1 MLRVLCPSALNSVKR
16 HDPLL
21 LPPLASFTSADFPL
35 LLRPPPFYALF
46 YPFLPLP
53 PAFLLSHLF
62 RSIVFY
68 FFLFSSFLLFFT
80 YIQACSLVKCTEI
93 SASGVTLDKK
103 TQLGGHIPAF
113 LVTQKEVR
121 GTSSPHPPR
130 QEAFPTSF
138 KAQPTLLYIHG
149 ESAKTSTVPMGVD

>member
-46 YPFLPLP
+46 YPFLRLP
-53 PAFLLSHLF
+53 YALLFSHLF
-62 RSIVFY
+62 RSIVFF

-80 YIQACSLVKCTEI
+80 YIQAYSLVKCTEI

-121 GTSSPHPPR
+121 GTSSPHPPT
-130 QEAFPTSF
+130 AGSF
-138 KAQPTLLYIHG
+138 SCFFQGATNPFVHTRRICEDFDRSHG
-149 ESAKTSTVPMGVD
+149 S

>member
-35 LLRPPPFYALF
+35 LLRPPPFYST
-46 YPFLPLP
+46 PFSAFPLP
-53 PAFLLSHLF
+53 
-62 RSIVFY
+62 
-68 FFLFSSFLLFFT
+68 FSSPISFAPSCFSFFFFQVFFFFFT
-80 YIQACSLVKCTEI
+80 YIQAYSLVKCTEI

-130 QEAFPTSF
+130 PEAFPASF
-138 KAQPTLLYIHG
+138 KEQPTLLYIHG

>member
-1 MLRVLCPSALNSVKR
+1 MLFSTPFSL
-16 HDPLL
+16 
-21 LPPLASFTSADFPL
+21 FPL
-35 LLRPPPFYALF
+35 PFSCPISFAPSYF
-46 YPFLPLP
+46 TF
-53 PAFLLSHLF
+53 FF
-62 RSIVFY
+62 FQVF
-68 FFLFSSFLLFFT
+68 FFFFT

-149 ESAKTSTVPMGVD
+149 ESAKTSTVPMGVDYLIFWYLLSFPSFLQFVRL

>member
-46 YPFLPLP
+46 YPFLRLP
-53 PAFLLSHLF
+53 SALLFSHLF
-62 RSIVFY
+62 RSIVFF

-80 YIQACSLVKCTEI
+80 YIQAYSLVKCTEI

-130 QEAFPTSF
+130 PEAFPASF
-138 KAQPTLLYIHG
+138 KEQPTLLYIHG